1 MEAGTALIP
10 WHNIV
15 DLLDVSSD
23 ETSYDV
29 FLMHDHS
36 MSLDH
41 LASLMRRTLL
51 AFEDEKQL

>member
-1 MEAGTALIP
+1 M
-10 WHNIV
+10 
-15 DLLDVSSD
+15 SSD